1 MELIKVSMSLN
12 RIYVLGHA
20 NSAPRGLD
28 IVCAAVSAL
37 TLTLIQG
44 LKSIAL
50 MELQENVEP
59 GNVCIEWQTL
69 NDTGKALIDTW
80 FLGICRIAEEYQG
93 IHFIN
98 GD

>member
-1 MELIKVSMSLN
+1 MINISMSLS
-12 RIYVLGHA
+12 RIHVSGHA
-20 NSAPRGLD
+20 DIAPRGFD

-50 MELQENVEP
+50 MELCENVEQ
-59 GNVCIEWQTL
+59 GNICIEWQTL